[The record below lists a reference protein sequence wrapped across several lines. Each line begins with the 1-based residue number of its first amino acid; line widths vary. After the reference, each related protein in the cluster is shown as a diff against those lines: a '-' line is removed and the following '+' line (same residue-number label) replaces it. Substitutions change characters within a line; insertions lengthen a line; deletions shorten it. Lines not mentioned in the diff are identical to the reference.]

1 MGVVVSRCW
10 HAVSCGTF
18 ILLGVVPGVVAG
30 QTPPAST
37 PAAPTQATTSAAR
50 LWIVAGAGFTTL
62 RGDCQTCEEDFPYR
76 KARTVLVNAGYKVN
90 ARMDVGAEVFWVPAK
105 SDLNKIRTTHLDAVA
120 QFRPWSSQGFF
131 IKGGA
136 GMAFVR
142 NWVDATGGDPITSKA
157 LSVMIGAGWEFRPTR
172 RVGYQLFASQHAA
185 AIGDLTTADGDVPDV
200 IGNFWSLGAA
210 IVIR

>member
-1 MGVVVSRCW
+1 MSRRW
-10 HAVSCGTF
+10 RAVACGAWM
-18 ILLGVVPGVVAG
+18 LLGLVPAG
-30 QTPPAST
+30 ATAQIPSPATPPA
-37 PAAPTQATTSAAR
+37 PTQTATSNSR
-50 LWIVAGAGFTTL
+50 LWIVAGAGFTAL

-76 KARTVLVNAGYKVN
+76 HARTVLVNGGYKVN

-105 SDLNKIRTTHLDAVA
+105 SELNKIRTTHLDAVA
-120 QFRPWSSQGFF
+120 QFRPWSSHGFF
-131 IKGGA
+131 LKGGA

-157 LSVMIGAGWEFRPTR
+157 LSVMIGAGWEFRPTS

-185 AIGDLTTADGDVPDV
+185 AIGDLATVDGEIPDV
-200 IGNFWSLGAA
+200 IGNFWSIGAA